1 MPNYSTISQITEP
14 AKNRGLNIGKS
25 VIIDEAEEYEI
36 DSDKLI
42 EKMNSQLKVMKKA
55 WVYASREEVI
65 SSLFKADAYKIKKGI
80 EDGLIPNDLLSR
92 TVQKAIAINGWNSLK
107 GKVVA
112 TPTGGSSGIIPAV
125 LISAQEEWGYTDD
138 QLIEAM
144 FTAGAFGIPI
154 AINGT
159 LSGSRGGCQAECG
172 SAAAMAAAALT
183 DLRGGTPDQSANA
196 FAIAA
201 KSSLGLI
208 CDPIGDVAVPCVKR
222 NGTYSA
228 IALASSLLAMCD
240 VESMI
245 PPDEMVK
252 VFCDVSLNI
261 SNDFNRTKGPV
272 GVQCSPTGQIYSNKL
287 GGNDEKGRNI
297 IS

>member
-1 MPNYSTISQITEP
+1 MPYYSIISQITEP
-14 AKNRGLNIGKS
+14 AKKRGLNIGKS
-25 VIIDEAEEYEI
+25 VIIDEAEYLEI
-36 DSDKLI
+36 DRDTLI
-42 EKMNSQLKVMKKA
+42 EKMSNQLTVMRKA
-55 WVYASREEVI
+55 WEDASKEDVI
-65 SSLFKADAYKIKKGI
+65 SNLFKADAYKVKKGI
-80 EDGLIPNDLLSR
+80 EDGLIPDDLLSR

-107 GKVVA
+107 GKIVA
-112 TPTGGSSGIIPAV
+112 TPTGGSSGILPAV
-125 LISAQEEWGYTDD
+125 LLSAQEEWGYRDD
-138 QLIEAM
+138 QLVEAM

-159 LSGSRGGCQAECG
+159 LSGSKGGCQAECG
-172 SAAAMAAAALT
+172 SAAAMTAAALT

-228 IALASSLLAMCD
+228 IALASSSMAICG

-245 PPDEMVK
+245 RPDEMVK
-252 VFCDVSLNI
+252 VFCDVSLSI
-261 SNDFNRTKGPV
+261 TKCYNRAKGAV
-272 GVQCSPTGQIYSNKL
+272 GIQCSPTGQRYK
-287 GGNDEKGRNI
+287 
-297 IS
+297 